1 MPEGDVVLLTARR
14 LDAALRGRQLD
25 RAELRWP
32 TAFEV
37 DLVGRTVLEVAAY
50 GKHLLTRFDDARTL
64 RTHLR
69 MDGTWRIARSGS
81 PQARARNP
89 RVRAVLANATWTC
102 VGTDLGMLDVVR
114 TRDERTLLGDLGPD
128 LLADGFD
135 RPLPGSDD
143 ASGPAGVDV
152 AAERILAADAAGGFR
167 REHDAADG
175 APLAELLLS
184 QRGVAGLGTIYT
196 AETLF
201 AHRLWPWTAARAVGP
216 DGVRDLLL
224 TARRLELDAVA
235 SGPQFQ
241 ERYVHGREGRPC
253 RICGTAVQ
261 VGVANRPPYE
271 RPVFWCPVCQAPG
284 QPTGARSSGAP

>member
-14 LDAALRGRQLD
+14 LDAALRGRPLD

-37 DLVGRTVLEVAAY
+37 DLVGRTVREVATY
-50 GKHLLTRFDDARTL
+50 GKHLLTRLDDDRTL

-69 MDGTWRIARSGS
+69 MDGTWRIARTGS
-81 PQARARNP
+81 AQARARDP
-89 RVRAVLANATWTC
+89 RVRAVLGNATWTC

-135 RPLPGSDD
+135 APVRT
-143 ASGPAGVDV
+143 AGLEV
-152 AAERILAADAAGGFR
+152 AVGRILAADAAGGFR
-167 REHDAADG
+167 GEHDPAAG
-175 APLAELLLS
+175 APLVELLLS
-184 QRGVAGLGTIYT
+184 QRGVAGIGTIYA
-196 AETLF
+196 AESLF
-201 AHRLWPWTAARAVGP
+201 AHRLWPWTPARAIGP
-216 DGVRDLLL
+216 DGVRDVLR
-224 TARRLELDAVA
+224 TARRLELAAVA
-235 SGPQFQ
+235 TGPQTQ
-241 ERYVHGREGRPC
+241 ERFVHGREGRPC
-253 RICGTAVQ
+253 RVCGTAVQ
-261 VGVANRPPYE
+261 VGVANRSPYE